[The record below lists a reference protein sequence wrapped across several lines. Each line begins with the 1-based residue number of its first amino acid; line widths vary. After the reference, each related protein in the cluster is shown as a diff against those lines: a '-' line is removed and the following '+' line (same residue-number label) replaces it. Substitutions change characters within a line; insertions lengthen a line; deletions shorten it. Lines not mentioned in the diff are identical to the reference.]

1 MSDTL
6 LVHLDASPRCAVRLQ
21 IARQLGHALKAEVAA
36 LYAVTSAL
44 SRYPMAM
51 AAGADMAPLL
61 IEVDDQRLAAAR
73 ALFAQAVPDGS
84 VAWRRGYEQPVRD
97 TVRHALYA
105 DLLVLGQRGPDADA
119 DIDVPAD
126 FVASVILGSGR
137 PALVVP
143 HIATPDWAGRRALVA
158 WKETRESARAVS
170 AALPLLRMADSVQ
183 VVCFDEPRADEAPV
197 DGLPGIEAWLG
208 AHGVKATVL
217 HEPAP
222 AHDLGEVLLSL
233 AADQRSDLL
242 VMGCYGHG
250 RAREWALGGVTRTV
264 LGAMTLPVLMA
275 H

>member
-6 LVHLDASPRCAVRLQ
+6 LVHVDASPRSAVRLQ
-21 IARQLGHALKAEVAA
+21 IARQLGRVLNAQVVA
-36 LYAVTSAL
+36 LYAVISAL
-44 SRYPMAM
+44 ARYPMAM
-51 AAGADMAPLL
+51 AAGADMGPLL
-61 IEVDDQRLAAAR
+61 IEVDEQRLAAAK
-73 ALFAQAVPDGS
+73 ALFAQTVPEGD
-84 VAWRRGYEQPVRD
+84 VAWRRGFEQPVRD
-97 TVRHALYA
+97 LVRHAFYA

-119 DIDVPAD
+119 DVDVPAD
-126 FVASVILGSGR
+126 FVASAILGSGR

-143 HIATPDWAGRRALVA
+143 HIATPEWAGRRALVA

-170 AALPLLRMADSVQ
+170 AALPLLRQADSVQ
-183 VVCFDEPRADEAPV
+183 VICFDEPRTDDAPV
-197 DGLPGIEAWLG
+197 DGLPGIDAWLR
-208 AHGVKATVL
+208 AHGVAATVM

-222 AHDLGEVLLSL
+222 GHDLGEVLLSV